1 MPMRTLQ
8 AVYEGGI
15 LRPVVPLRSSLREH
29 QKVTLTLMLD
39 DEGPAEA
46 RLDLSYLATA
56 MAEADAALDLAAV
69 REALAQLPGSL
80 TAACVAERDER

>member
-1 MPMRTLQ
+1 MRTLQ

-46 RLDLSYLATA
+46 RLNLSYLAAVA
-56 MAEADAALDLAAV
+56 MAEAEAALDLAAV